1 MLFFLHL
8 NPRSFFL
15 SIVTLMKRVSGKQ
28 QRKQFNG
35 CNKAKDDH
43 PTAIWNTICSGILTQ
58 VDHFRP
64 KKHFFFH

>member
-1 MLFFLHL
+1 
-8 NPRSFFL
+8 
-15 SIVTLMKRVSGKQ
+15 MKRVSGKQ
-28 QRKQFNG
+28 QRKQFND

-43 PTAIWNTICSGILTQ
+43 PTAIWNTICCGILTQ

>member
-1 MLFFLHL
+1 M
-8 NPRSFFL
+8 
-15 SIVTLMKRVSGKQ
+15 VSQ

-35 CNKAKDDH
+35 CDKAKDH

-64 KKHFFFH
+64 KKHFFINNNFPGKCSKNASVMGLNE